1 MLFGATPWQHKNE
14 KTLLSLMQQ
23 EKINQQNLNSITNQG
38 LLQFITRCCEPFE
51 RKRITVE

>member
-1 MLFGATPWQHKNE
+1 MLFGVTPWQHKNE

-23 EKINQQNLNSITNQG
+23 EKISQQNLNSITNQT

-51 RKRITVE
+51 RKRISV